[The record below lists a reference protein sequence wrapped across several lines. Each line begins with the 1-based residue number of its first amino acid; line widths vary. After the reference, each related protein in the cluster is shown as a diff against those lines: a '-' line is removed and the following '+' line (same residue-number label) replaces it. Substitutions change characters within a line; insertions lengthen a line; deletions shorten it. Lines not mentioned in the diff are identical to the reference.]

1 MGELVGVGTAAK
13 LLGVSP
19 SYIYKLRCTAPGIY
33 AFGKGLRINPA
44 ELAAWARTQ
53 AEQKATEPKR
63 RRPRKAASKDA
74 A

>member
-1 MGELVGVGTAAK
+1 MGELVDVGTAAK
-13 LLGVSP
+13 LLGVSA
-19 SYIYKLRCTAPGIY
+19 SFIYKLHCKAPGIY

-44 ELAAWARTQ
+44 ELAAWARSR

-63 RRPRKAASKDA
+63 RRARKAASKDA